1 MNLCVCVC
9 VCSSGNRT
17 RLKQGEIYFTA
28 VFECDCDLGGLLHHS
43 GGVKYWFSPQYISN
57 LIYLSLFECMA
68 TDQFRNLH
76 HQTSHERHRLIG
88 MSYAR
93 LTQKAD
99 TYTLTNAPSCP
110 PSPSPLTLYP
120 QGQGLLGSGGSL
132 LTVWWSWHHDT
143 HVDLCP
149 DVAWQQHKRQS
160 SRRTVS
166 AFQWEDLN
174 HC

>member
-110 PSPSPLTLYP
+110 LPPPLHFILKVRGCWEAGAPCWRSDGADIMTHMLICAQTWPDSNIRGSHHGVPS
-120 QGQGLLGSGGSL
+120 
-132 LTVWWSWHHDT
+132 VHFNE
-143 HVDLCP
+143 
-149 DVAWQQHKRQS
+149 RI
-160 SRRTVS
+160 
-166 AFQWEDLN
+166 
-174 HC
+174 